1 MPLFEYRARHAS
13 GASVEGKLEAASEAA
28 IAERLQAQGLI
39 PVQITEAKGKQD
51 DVFESLRQW
60 LGPRKV
66 ASNDLVMFSRQM
78 YSLTKAGVP
87 LNRAIIGLMETTHSE
102 PLREALQE
110 VLDGLTSGNDLA
122 TCFSRHPHIFNS
134 FYVSLIHV
142 GENSG
147 NLEEAFLRL
156 ANYLELEEENRN
168 RVKSAMRYPTIV
180 LSIMVLAFAFIN
192 WFVIPKLAALFH
204 AFSDQELPIFTRILI
219 GTSDFFVN
227 YWLVI
232 VLGSIALWLAAR
244 QYINTETGRYN
255 WDRKKLDMPI
265 FGSIIYRSLLAR
277 FTRAFAMMSRAGVTV
292 THALS
297 VVAHVVDNRFV
308 AGHILNMRAGV
319 ERGESLTQA
328 ANKTQMFS
336 SLVMQMLSVG
346 ENTGNVDEML
356 EEVAD
361 FYEREV
367 DYDIKKI
374 GDYIEPV
381 MIIIVGIMIL
391 ILALGVFMPVWDMA
405 TSARR

>member
-1 MPLFEYRARHAS
+1 MPLFEYRARHSS
-13 GASVEGKLEAASEAA
+13 GAAVEGKLEAANEAA

-39 PVQITEAKGKQD
+39 PVQITEAKVKDD
-51 DVFESLRQW
+51 DVFEALRQW
-60 LGPRKV
+60 LGPKKV

-87 LNRAIIGLMETTHSE
+87 LNRAIIGLMETSHSVPLKE
-102 PLREALQE
+102 ALREI
-110 VLDGLTSGNDLA
+110 LDGLTSGNDLA

-168 RVKSAMRYPTIV
+168 RVKSAMRYPSIV
-180 LSIMVLAFAFIN
+180 LSIMILAFAFIN

-227 YWLVI
+227 YWYVI
-232 VLGSIALWLAAR
+232 VIGTITLVLAAR
-244 QYINTETGRYN
+244 QYVNTETGRYK
-255 WDRKKLDMPI
+255 WDRKKLTIPV
-265 FGSIIYRSLLAR
+265 FGSIVYRSLLAR

-297 VVAHVVDNRFV
+297 VVAHVVDNQFV
-308 AGHILNMRAGV
+308 AGHILNMRAAV

-328 ANKTQMFS
+328 ANKSKMFS

-381 MIIIVGIMIL
+381 MIIIVGAMIL